1 MTISDWQD
9 GNPPK
14 SGWYPVLDKDG
25 LPGAFYWSGQ
35 AWFEDDADMQPVP
48 EAWLPMAFSREE
60 AMLIALEHEPAPRMA
75 TVEHP

>member
-25 LPGAFYWSGQ
+25 HPSGVLLERPG
-35 AWFEDDADMQPVP
+35 V
-48 EAWLPMAFSREE
+48 
-60 AMLIALEHEPAPRMA
+60 
-75 TVEHP
+75 V